1 MLEGIIYVSYG
12 VLTLLLGGMG
22 RQVGRAYRTFS
33 PERYTS
39 RLDVNGDIDLPSVT
53 VCIPMRNEQHA
64 LINSLQSVLSS
75 TYPRLEILV
84 LDDNSKDDTSALIKS
99 FASEGVRFIPGE
111 PLPNGWLG
119 KNHALQELL
128 DKASGSY
135 IFFMDVDTLL
145 QPQSIEQIV
154 RYMLSKRVT
163 MVSVLP
169 RREDAWRISV
179 LFSPLRMFWEVVF
192 HRRLAPASANHAW
205 MIRRSSLA
213 KHFNGFQTLKNIAQP
228 ESKFAAELAK
238 TNEYRF
244 IIGTKNLGISY
255 EKKWHSQLETSRRLL
270 YPMLGKK
277 KVLAFWALIDL
288 LLFLVPYV
296 VIVAMLIVPSLY
308 TPLLFWLS
316 TFLCL
321 SSSVVYGIYTKRVWN
336 RGFIVGALL
345 WPLLVI
351 QEFILVAASII
362 GYARGTVT
370 WKGRTIRPEA
380 QN

>member
-39 RLDVNGDIDLPSVT
+39 RLDVNGEIDLPSVT

-64 LINSLQSVLSS
+64 LINSLQSVLAS

-111 PLPNGWLG
+111 PLPSGWLG

-128 DKASGSY
+128 DTASGSY
-135 IFFMDVDTLL
+135 LFFMDVDTLL
-145 QPQSIEQIV
+145 EPQSIEQIV

-169 RREDAWRISV
+169 RREDAWRMSV

-205 MIRRSSLA
+205 MIRRSSLV
-213 KHFNGFQTLKNIAQP
+213 KHFSGFQELKNIAQP

-244 IIGTKNLGISY
+244 IIGTKNLGVSY

-277 KVLAFWALIDL
+277 KVLALWALVDL
-288 LLFLVPYV
+288 FLFLVPYV
-296 VIVAMLIVPSLY
+296 VIITMLVTPSLFV
-308 TPLLFWLS
+308 PLLFWLS
-316 TFLCL
+316 VFFCL

-336 RGFIVGALL
+336 RGFIIGALL

-351 QEFILVAASII
+351 QEIILVVASII